1 MAHAFRA
8 HDSLVGDNLSFPNL
22 QLTDYGSIEIQ
33 NLINDTLHIV
43 IRRKFRRFDEENYII
58 SI

>member
-22 QLTDYGSIEIQ
+22 QLTDYGSIEI
-33 NLINDTLHIV
+33 
-43 IRRKFRRFDEENYII
+43 
-58 SI
+58 